1 MKSGIDTSRLEC
13 GIPSPRIR
21 ACKRTLPGSEISS
34 GSDPTP
40 TTIKEEW
47 SKMVASGELSLG
59 VPCIPFRLV
68 KFSTKNGELIR
79 QEIQVEGRKFPLSE
93 IRKKLLQKNEKYMR
107 FNTDEEIEK
116 MTLPEL
122 HSLVA
127 QFQQNIT
134 PNMVDEELWSII
146 KTYQRTRTLVLWHDH
161 GTILGLGSILMT
173 IHIVY
178 DTATFYTQAEYAQK
192 FSSSENVQS
201 MVERPEIYMFAAG
214 SSSAEDQAALL
225 QDRIDCLPNLSSPI
239 AASTGILIHD
249 KLGFMIGDHPAQQF
263 ERGTQQGGTYKCGGC
278 GCKDIMME
286 DLAHVLHCE
295 WRSLKDLQ
303 CIALAG
309 KIGKQPGVIKPFANL
324 RVAQLRDEL
333 RTRGVLDDHPKKELQ
348 QKLTSILKGVQ

>member
-1 MKSGIDTSRLEC
+1 
-13 GIPSPRIR
+13 
-21 ACKRTLPGSEISS
+21 
-34 GSDPTP
+34 
-40 TTIKEEW
+40 
-47 SKMVASGELSLG
+47 
-59 VPCIPFRLV
+59 
-68 KFSTKNGELIR
+68 
-79 QEIQVEGRKFPLSE
+79 
-93 IRKKLLQKNEKYMR
+93 
-107 FNTDEEIEK
+107 
-116 MTLPEL
+116 
-122 HSLVA
+122 
-127 QFQQNIT
+127 
-134 PNMVDEELWSII
+134 
-146 KTYQRTRTLVLWHDH
+146 
-161 GTILGLGSILMT
+161 MT
-173 IHIVY
+173 IHVVY

-201 MVERPEIYMFAAG
+201 MVECPEIYMFAAG

-309 KIGKQPGVIKPFANL
+309 KIGKQPGVIKAFANL

-333 RTRGVLDDHPKKELQ
+333 RTRGVLDDDHPKKELQ